1 MIDGIHFEI
10 PAETIM
16 QSDILEFRSNGDRY
30 RAKYNGLIL
39 DRYTQSCRVN
49 GSIHKYF
56 NNGVHNYNDFT
67 LSNYIAALNDL
78 SKVLNIAPEFI
89 RIGRIE
95 IGVNIDLDIDT
106 DVNEF
111 LSSVFMLE
119 YKIPEMLGQIGFIF
133 KFREYDLKIYS
144 KELDKC
150 RNRLRIEL
158 VVKHKSKRDVIIK
171 EFAPFCN
178 TLEDLTN
185 SNVWRAFGSELLKV
199 FGNIIIIDK
208 ENIDYSS
215 LSSKEEKILI
225 NGSNPFYWRKNW
237 SRQTRNNH
245 LKRFLDIIRTKGGND
260 IKDVVR
266 TKIEAKINELIDIEN
281 IPIYQQCGVKRSDT
295 IFDDLYNC
303 ENMKRIKGEFEN

>member
-10 PAETIM
+10 PVETIM
-16 QSDILEFRSNGDRY
+16 NNDILEFRSNGDRY
-30 RAKYNGLIL
+30 RAKYKGLIL
-39 DRYTQSCRVN
+39 DRYTQSCKIN

-67 LSNYIAALNDL
+67 LSNYITALNDL
-78 SKVLNIAPEFI
+78 SKVLNITPGFI

-144 KELDKC
+144 KELEKC
-150 RNRLRIEL
+150 RDRLRIEL

-185 SNVWRAFGSELLKV
+185 SNVWRAFGLELLKV

-208 ENIDYSS
+208 ENIDYGS
-215 LSSKEEKILI
+215 LNPKEEKILI
-225 NGSNPFYWRKNW
+225 NGSNPFYWKKDW

-245 LKRFLDIIRTKGGND
+245 LNRFLSVIRTKGGND
-260 IKDVVR
+260 IKEAMR
-266 TKIEAKINELIDIEN
+266 AKIEAKINELIDIDN
-281 IPIYQQCGVKRSDT
+281 VPSYQQCKIKSDS
-295 IFDDLYNC
+295 IF
-303 ENMKRIKGEFEN
+303 F

>member
-1 MIDGIHFEI
+1 MIDGVHFEI

-16 QSDILEFRSNGDRY
+16 QSDILEFRSNGDRH

-39 DRYTQSCRVN
+39 DRYTQSCKVN
-49 GSIHKYF
+49 GSMHKYF

-67 LSNYIAALNDL
+67 LSNYITALNDL
-78 SKVLNIAPEFI
+78 SRVLNIAPEFI
-89 RIGRIE
+89 RIGRVE
-95 IGVNIDLDIDT
+95 IGVNIDLDV

-133 KFREYDLKIYS
+133 KFREYDLKIYG
-144 KELDKC
+144 KELAKCQDK
-150 RNRLRIEL
+150 LRVEL

-178 TLEDLTN
+178 TLDDLTN
-185 SNVWRAFGSELLKV
+185 SNIWRAFGSELLKV

-208 ENIDYSS
+208 ESIDYSS
-215 LSSKEEKILI
+215 LSPKEEKILI

-245 LKRFLDIIRTKGGND
+245 LKRFLGIIKTKGGDN
-260 IKDVVR
+260 IKEVVKA
-266 TKIEAKINELIDIEN
+266 KIEAKINELIDIEN
-281 IPIYQQCGVKRSDT
+281 IPIYQQYEVKRSHT
-295 IFDDLYNC
+295 IFDELYNC
-303 ENMKRIKGEFEN
+303 ENIKRGIEN